1 MESGT
6 ANLLHM
12 LEDRVRSLCQKE
24 QWKEAREAAQAA
36 VDKARKSQDGSP
48 DNRRELALS
57 LEVKGDY
64 FRAAGEY
71 WKARDDYREAM
82 EVLDTVHGS
91 EEAQGRIS
99 ASVAVLYDEE
109 EDLEEAKRYY
119 KRAIDMFRRMDP
131 PANLDVADLSNN
143 LAFLYEEEGDF
154 DKAETLFLDA
164 LKICHEELG
173 PKDEETA
180 VLCNNVGALYQKRGY
195 YEQAREMHVMALE
208 AREET
213 LGKDHL
219 ETGQSHSNLALT
231 LAEAGDPEKLGPAR
245 RHFEKA
251 LDIYE
256 KHFAEAPTDFATV
269 VANFTV
275 FLKNIKDDRSI
286 AALEKRSARVMKK
299 K

>member
-1 MESGT
+1 M
-6 ANLLHM
+6 LHM
-12 LEDRVRSLCQKE
+12 LEDRVRSLCE
-24 QWKEAREAAQAA
+24 QEKWAQARETAETA
-36 VDKARKSQDGSP
+36 VSKARGSQDGSA
-48 DNRRELALS
+48 DNKRELALS

-71 WKARDDYREAM
+71 LNARNDYKEAM
-82 EVLDTVHGS
+82 EVLGSVHGS

-109 EDLEEAKRYY
+109 ENAEEAKRYY
-119 KRAIDMFRRMDP
+119 ERSIDLFKRMDP
-131 PANLDVADLSNN
+131 PSNLDVADLSNN
-143 LAFLYEEEGDF
+143 LAFLYEEEGNF

-164 LKICHEELG
+164 LKICHDELG

-180 VLCNNVGALYQKRGY
+180 VLCNNVGALYQKSGY

-213 LGKDHL
+213 LGRDHI

-231 LAEAGDPEKLGPAR
+231 LAEAGDPDKLGPAR
-245 RHFEKA
+245 QHFEKA
-251 LDIYE
+251 LEIYE
-256 KHFAEAPTDFATV
+256 KHFAEAAMDFATV

-275 FLKNIKDDRSI
+275 FLKNIGDQKSI
-286 AALEKRSARVMKK
+286 TALEKRAAKVMKK